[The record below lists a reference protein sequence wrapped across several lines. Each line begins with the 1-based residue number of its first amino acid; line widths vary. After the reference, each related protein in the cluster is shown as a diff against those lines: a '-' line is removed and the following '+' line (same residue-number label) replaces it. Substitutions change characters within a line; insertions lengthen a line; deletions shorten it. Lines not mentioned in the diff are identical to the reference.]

1 MKDQKKFNDLEELLE
16 DKNVLFARKE
26 LMLLRKSLDLDPDYL
41 YLMSKLLLLD
51 NRPYL
56 SIDAVI
62 LSIFFDT
69 QDNFLIKKNFIK
81 SNEKTRKK
89 KRLFLIEL
97 SKLIFNKELETKV
110 LEIPS
115 DNSLVEHLFGLM
127 PGLRPKKI

>member
-110 LEIPS
+110 LEIPG
-115 DNSLVEHLFGLM
+115 DNALVEHLFGLM